1 MNLLKTVEEGRL
13 RCARMPLTGFLT
25 GDFCCWDGY
34 AKQEVEF
41 RALAGKSGD
50 VRRCTP
56 PAFKAIKLHSTV
68 LA

>member
-1 MNLLKTVEEGRL
+1 
-13 RCARMPLTGFLT
+13 MPLTGFLT